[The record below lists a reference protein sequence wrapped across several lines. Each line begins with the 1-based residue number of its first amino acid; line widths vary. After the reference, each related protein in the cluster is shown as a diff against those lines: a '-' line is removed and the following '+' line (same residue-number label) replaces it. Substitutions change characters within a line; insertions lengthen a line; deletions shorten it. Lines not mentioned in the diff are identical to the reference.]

1 MKRIEDAVNNHPD
14 FIKADGDAGTA
25 KYLINGIIANEIEA
39 MVQEGILGETKDEK
53 KPDDKEDSKKNDE
66 EKSKEFS
73 QELQDILNGEIG
85 IQYVK
90 DTITKNLLTNP
101 DANVEEFIAKLE
113 ADGYEVSEE
122 IKKVAPAT
130 AIPDRY
136 IRKGAAKT
144 DNPEWAL
151 WVESGLPKWQ
161 TAMEYIKSVEPEKRG
176 SKIEGKGPSSEWTI
190 WNKKFNYYNTEW
202 NKIQPFLTN
211 QQ

>member
-1 MKRIEDAVNNHPD
+1 MPKSPKGGFYTKGKE
-14 FIKADGDAGTA
+14 GD
-25 KYLINGIIANEIEA
+25 
-39 MVQEGILGETKDEK
+39 
-53 KPDDKEDSKKNDE
+53 
-66 EKSKEFS
+66 
-73 QELQDILNGEIG
+73 
-85 IQYVK
+85 
-90 DTITKNLLTNP
+90 
-101 DANVEEFIAKLE
+101 
-113 ADGYEVSEE
+113 VSEE

-190 WNKKFNYYNTEW
+190 WNKKAKQKNRRIIIESWSIRAKKCICKNIIWGDAKET
-202 NKIQPFLTN
+202 LDC
-211 QQ
+211 